1 MITARPPK
9 GARPQ
14 VSATDRARR
23 PRISPLL
30 PTMALALA
38 GVIGAA
44 LRGSRKNTAPTA
56 RERRQAR
63 RGGTA

>member
-14 VSATDRARR
+14 AAATDRARR

-30 PTMALALA
+30 PTLAVALA

-44 LRGSRKNTAPTA
+44 IRGSKKNSTPSAG
-56 RERRQAR
+56 ERRAAR
-63 RGGTA
+63 RGGQ

>member
-9 GARPQ
+9 GARLQ
-14 VSATDRARR
+14 ASATDRARN

-30 PTMALALA
+30 PTLALALA

-44 LRGSRKNTAPTA
+44 IRGAKNNTAPSA
-56 RERRQAR
+56 RERRAAR
-63 RGGTA
+63 RGGSA

>member
-14 VSATDRARR
+14 AAATDRARR

-30 PTMALALA
+30 PTLAVALA

-44 LRGSRKNTAPTA
+44 IRGAKNNSTPSA
-56 RERRQAR
+56 RERRAAR
-63 RGGTA
+63 RGGQ

>member
-14 VSATDRARR
+14 TSATDRARS

-44 LRGSRKNTAPTA
+44 IRGARRNTTPTA

-63 RGGTA
+63 RGRTA

>member
-9 GARPQ
+9 GARPPA
-14 VSATDRARR
+14 SATDRARR

-30 PTMALALA
+30 PTMVFALA

-44 LRGSRKNTAPTA
+44 IRGSKNNSAPTA

-63 RGGTA
+63 RGGKA